1 MSLSQQLSCDPQH
14 QRGTQSWSSICALM
28 YLSKAEDGA
37 EFPGGMAISL
47 RLESKNRTNM
57 NEMYSVHLNVLSKT
71 LIMNKNR
78 DKDPHTN
85 LSGTQ
90 LYFY

>member
-1 MSLSQQLSCDPQH
+1 
-14 QRGTQSWSSICALM
+14 
-28 YLSKAEDGA
+28 
-37 EFPGGMAISL
+37 MAISL

-57 NEMYSVHLNVLSKT
+57 NEMYSVHLKVLSKT
-71 LIMNKNR
+71 FIMNKNR